1 MFFHSIDGIS
11 RERIAHVSA
20 IERMLQQHLS
30 ESKESEGRMSQKHF
44 SADAIERTHLVSAK
58 KLSKAIDA
66 FNGSRIL
73 RQGGQGTVY
82 KGMLTDGK
90 IRNQKG

>member
-1 MFFHSIDGIS
+1 MP
-11 RERIAHVSA
+11 
-20 IERMLQQHLS
+20 
-30 ESKESEGRMSQKHF
+30 QKHF

-58 KLSKAIDA
+58 KLSKAIDG